1 MSQINLKKNIV
12 TSGSFRIVILI
23 LSFLISWISA
33 RYLGLTLKGEYSYLI
48 TLGGFI
54 WMILDWGIFRSYPYL
69 VRKYTDE
76 VKTMFGWTILTMF
89 LELLIFSCLGIVF
102 LDFWSKLI
110 GYPLTPA
117 KMILLIMF
125 ISFNKAF
132 MQLQAI
138 YMGMDRIL
146 ENSLAHFL
154 SSAIFFVL
162 LLIGYFA
169 LLEVDRINAVL
180 VFTVAGLFGSV
191 IYLVLRTKWTN
202 WYKQLNFKLVKLFY
216 SYGFRV
222 FLSSLFIM
230 LLIRADIVIIK
241 HFLDFKE
248 VGIYSMAAHIVDFIQ
263 IASNLVGGLLFV
275 KLSDIDDDI
284 SKWLLL
290 KKTLLLFFFFITL
303 ANLGFGLLGKFIMRI
318 MFGVQFVP
326 VYYVY
331 FWLMPAVY
339 GLSFGSLFNNYL
351 NSKGFP
357 IISIILPAVALLI
370 NIGLN
375 LWLIPVMG
383 INGAALSS
391 SFSYFLWFILIV
403 YFEQKDS
410 QGKMLKYLLPT
421 RKDIIDLWQE
431 TMADLKG
438 LWEKFL
444 HKTA

>member
-1 MSQINLKKNIV
+1 MSQINLKKNII
-12 TSGSFRIVILI
+12 TSGSFRIIILVI
-23 LSFLISWISA
+23 SFLISWISA
-33 RYLGLTLKGEYSYLI
+33 RYLGVTLKGEYSYLI
-48 TLGGFI
+48 TLGSFT
-54 WMILDWGIFRSYPYL
+54 WMILDLGIFRSYPYL
-69 VRKYTDE
+69 VRKYPDKLT
-76 VKTMFGWTILTMF
+76 TMFGWTIITLIA
-89 LELLIFSCLGIVF
+89 ELLLFISLGVVF
-102 LDFWSKLI
+102 LDFWNKLI

-117 KMILLIMF
+117 RIILLIMF

-138 YMGMDRIL
+138 SMGMDRIL
-146 ENSLAHFL
+146 QNSLAHFL
-154 SSAIFFVL
+154 NSAIFLVL

-169 LLEVDRINAVL
+169 LLKVDRINAVL
-180 VFTVAGLFGSV
+180 AFTVTGFGCS
-191 IYLVLRTKWTN
+191 ILYLVFSNHWLL
-202 WYKQLNFKLVKLFY
+202 YCKQLNLKLIKMFY

-241 HFLDFKE
+241 HFLSFTQ

-275 KLSDIDDDI
+275 KLADTEDDI

-318 MFGVQFVP
+318 MFGEQFVP

-331 FWLMPAVY
+331 IWLMPAVY

-357 IISIILPAVALLI
+357 VISIILPAVALLV

-383 INGAALSS
+383 INGAALST
-391 SFSYFLWFILIV
+391 SFSYFLWLVLII

-410 QGKMLKYLLPT
+410 KGRMLHYLLPT
-421 RKDIIDLWQE
+421 WKDITDLGE
-431 TMADLKG
+431 EIISEGKG
-438 LWEKFL
+438 VLRKL
-444 HKTA
+444 THKPA

>member
-1 MSQINLKKNIV
+1 MSQINLKKNII
-12 TSGSFRIVILI
+12 TSGSFRIIILVI
-23 LSFLISWISA
+23 SFLISWISA
-33 RYLGLTLKGEYSYLI
+33 RYLGVTLKGEYSYLI
-48 TLGGFI
+48 TLGSFT
-54 WMILDWGIFRSYPYL
+54 WMILDLGIFRSYPYL
-69 VRKYTDE
+69 VRKYPDKLT
-76 VKTMFGWTILTMF
+76 TMFGWTIITLIA
-89 LELLIFSCLGIVF
+89 ELLLFISLGVVF
-102 LDFWSKLI
+102 LDFWNKLI

-117 KMILLIMF
+117 RIILLIMF

-138 YMGMDRIL
+138 SMGMDRIL
-146 ENSLAHFL
+146 QNSLAHFL
-154 SSAIFFVL
+154 NSAIFLVL

-169 LLEVDRINAVL
+169 LLKVDRINAVL
-180 VFTVAGLFGSV
+180 AFTVTGFGCS
-191 IYLVLRTKWTN
+191 ILYLVFSNHWLL
-202 WYKQLNFKLVKLFY
+202 YCKQLNLKLIKMFY

-241 HFLDFKE
+241 HFLSFTQ

-275 KLSDIDDDI
+275 KLADTEDDI

-303 ANLGFGLLGKFIMRI
+303 ANLGFGLLGKFIMQI
-318 MFGVQFVP
+318 MFGAQFVP

-357 IISIILPAVALLI
+357 VISIILPAVALLV

-383 INGAALSS
+383 INGAALST

-403 YFEQKDS
+403 YFEQRDS
-410 QGKMLKYLLPT
+410 KGRMLHYLLPT
-421 RKDIIDLWQE
+421 WKDITDLGQE
-431 TMADLKG
+431 IISEGKG
-438 LWEKFL
+438 ILRKL
-444 HKTA
+444 THKTA

>member
-1 MSQINLKKNIV
+1 MSQINLKKNII
-12 TSGSFRIVILI
+12 TSGSFRIIILVI
-23 LSFLISWISA
+23 SFLISWISA
-33 RYLGLTLKGEYSYLI
+33 RYLGVTLKGEYSYLI
-48 TLGGFI
+48 TIGSFV
-54 WMILDWGIFRSYPYL
+54 WMILDLGIFRSYPYL
-69 VRKYTDE
+69 VRKYPE
-76 VKTMFGWTILTMF
+76 KLPTMFGWTIITLIA
-89 LELLIFSCLGIVF
+89 ELLIFISLGVIF
-102 LDFWSKLI
+102 LDFWNKLI

-117 KMILLIMF
+117 KIILLIMF

-138 YMGMDRIL
+138 SMGMDRIL
-146 ENSLAHFL
+146 QNSLAHFL
-154 SSAIFFVL
+154 SSAIFLVL

-169 LLEVDRINAVL
+169 LLKVDRINAVMIFTVTGFGCSILYL
-180 VFTVAGLFGSV
+180 VFSNHWL
-191 IYLVLRTKWTN
+191 LH
-202 WYKQLNFKLVKLFY
+202 FKSFNLKLIKMFY

-241 HFLDFKE
+241 HFLCFTQ

-275 KLSDIDDDI
+275 KLADTEDDV

-303 ANLGFGLLGKFIMRI
+303 ANLGFGFLGKFIMRI
-318 MFGVQFVP
+318 MFGAQFVP

-331 FWLMPAVY
+331 IWLMPAVY

-357 IISIILPAVALLI
+357 VISIILPAVALLV

-383 INGAALSS
+383 INGAALST
-391 SFSYFLWFILIV
+391 SFSYFLWLVLII

-410 QGKMLKYLLPT
+410 KGRMLHYLLPT
-421 RKDIIDLWQE
+421 WKDITDLGE
-431 TMADLKG
+431 EIISEGKG
-438 LWEKFL
+438 VLRKL
-444 HKTA
+444 THKTA

>member
-1 MSQINLKKNIV
+1 MSQINLKKNII
-12 TSGSFRIVILI
+12 TSGSFRIIILVI
-23 LSFLISWISA
+23 SFLISWISA
-33 RYLGLTLKGEYSYLI
+33 RYLGVTLKGEYSYLI
-48 TLGGFI
+48 TIGSFV
-54 WMILDWGIFRSYPYL
+54 WMILDLGIFRSYPYL
-69 VRKYTDE
+69 VRKYPE
-76 VKTMFGWTILTMF
+76 KLPTMFGWTIITLIA
-89 LELLIFSCLGIVF
+89 ELLIFISLGVIF
-102 LDFWSKLI
+102 LDFWNKLI

-117 KMILLIMF
+117 KIILLIMF

-138 YMGMDRIL
+138 SMGMDRIL
-146 ENSLAHFL
+146 QNSLAHFL
-154 SSAIFFVL
+154 SSAIFLVL

-169 LLEVDRINAVL
+169 LLKVDRINAVMIFTVTGFGCSILYL
-180 VFTVAGLFGSV
+180 VFSNHWL
-191 IYLVLRTKWTN
+191 LH
-202 WYKQLNFKLVKLFY
+202 FKSFNLKLIKMFY

-241 HFLDFKE
+241 HFLNFTQ

-275 KLSDIDDDI
+275 KLADTEDDV

-303 ANLGFGLLGKFIMRI
+303 ANLGFGFLGKFIMRI
-318 MFGVQFVP
+318 MFGAQFVP

-357 IISIILPAVALLI
+357 VISIILPAVALLI

-383 INGAALSS
+383 INGAALST
-391 SFSYFLWFILIV
+391 SFSYFLWLVLII

-410 QGKMLKYLLPT
+410 KGRMLHYLLPT
-421 RKDIIDLWQE
+421 WKDITDLGE
-431 TMADLKG
+431 EIISEGKG
-438 LWEKFL
+438 VLRKL
-444 HKTA
+444 THKPA

>member
-1 MSQINLKKNIV
+1 MSQINLKKNII
-12 TSGSFRIVILI
+12 TSGSFRIIILVI
-23 LSFLISWISA
+23 SFLISWISA
-33 RYLGLTLKGEYSYLI
+33 RYLGVTLKGEYSYLI
-48 TLGGFI
+48 TIGSFV
-54 WMILDWGIFRSYPYL
+54 WMILDLGIFRSYPYL
-69 VRKYTDE
+69 VRKYPE
-76 VKTMFGWTILTMF
+76 KLPTMFGWTIITLIA
-89 LELLIFSCLGIVF
+89 ELLIFISLGVIF
-102 LDFWSKLI
+102 LDFWNKLI

-117 KMILLIMF
+117 KIILLIMF

-138 YMGMDRIL
+138 SMGMDRIL
-146 ENSLAHFL
+146 QNSLAHFL
-154 SSAIFFVL
+154 SSAIFLVL

-169 LLEVDRINAVL
+169 LLKVDRINAVMIFTVTGFGCSILYL
-180 VFTVAGLFGSV
+180 VFSNHWL
-191 IYLVLRTKWTN
+191 LH
-202 WYKQLNFKLVKLFY
+202 FKSFNLKLIKMFY

-241 HFLDFKE
+241 HFLCFTQ

-275 KLSDIDDDI
+275 KLADTEDDV

-303 ANLGFGLLGKFIMRI
+303 ANLGFGFLGKFIMRI
-318 MFGVQFVP
+318 MFGTQFVP

-331 FWLMPAVY
+331 IWLMPAVY

-357 IISIILPAVALLI
+357 VISIILPAVALLI

-383 INGAALSS
+383 INGAALST
-391 SFSYFLWFILIV
+391 SFSYFLWLVLII

-410 QGKMLKYLLPT
+410 KGRMLHYLLPT
-421 RKDIIDLWQE
+421 WKDITDLGQE
-431 TMADLKG
+431 IISEGKDVLRKLT
-438 LWEKFL
+438 

>member
-1 MSQINLKKNIV
+1 MSQINLKKNII
-12 TSGSFRIVILI
+12 TSGSFRIIILVI
-23 LSFLISWISA
+23 SFLISWISA
-33 RYLGLTLKGEYSYLI
+33 RYLGVTLKGEYSYLI
-48 TLGGFI
+48 TLGSFT
-54 WMILDWGIFRSYPYL
+54 WMILDLGIFRSYPYL
-69 VRKYTDE
+69 VRKYPDKLT
-76 VKTMFGWTILTMF
+76 TMFGWTIITLIA
-89 LELLIFSCLGIVF
+89 ELLLFISLGVVF
-102 LDFWSKLI
+102 LDFWNKLI

-117 KMILLIMF
+117 RIILLIMF

-138 YMGMDRIL
+138 SMGMDRIL
-146 ENSLAHFL
+146 QNSLAHFL
-154 SSAIFFVL
+154 NSAIFLVL

-169 LLEVDRINAVL
+169 LLKVDRINAVL
-180 VFTVAGLFGSV
+180 AFTVTGFGCS
-191 IYLVLRTKWTN
+191 ILYLVFSNHWLL
-202 WYKQLNFKLVKLFY
+202 YCKQLNLKLIKMFY

-241 HFLDFKE
+241 HFLSFTQ

-275 KLSDIDDDI
+275 KLADTEDDI

-318 MFGVQFVP
+318 MFGEQFVP

-331 FWLMPAVY
+331 IWLMPAVY

-357 IISIILPAVALLI
+357 VISIILPAVALLV

-383 INGAALSS
+383 INGAALST

-410 QGKMLKYLLPT
+410 KGRMLHYLLPT
-421 RKDIIDLWQE
+421 WKDITDLGQDMISE
-431 TMADLKG
+431 GKG
-438 LWEKFL
+438 ILRKL
-444 HKTA
+444 THKTA